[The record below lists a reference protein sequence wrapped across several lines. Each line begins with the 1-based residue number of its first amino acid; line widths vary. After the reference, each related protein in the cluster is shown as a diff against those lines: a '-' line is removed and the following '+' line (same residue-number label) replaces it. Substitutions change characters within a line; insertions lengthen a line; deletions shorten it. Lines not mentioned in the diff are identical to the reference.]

1 VCLIETVHCPGGD
14 QGVRYAI
21 SPTASAVCF
30 PGRGPTLSAQRVVSI
45 IPRSRPDLPAD
56 GVPEVH
62 LRVDVSLVLIPIYAT
77 SPRGSSVTDLIK
89 DNFRLY
95 EDRVEQNSHAS

>member
-14 QGVRYAI
+14 QGVRSAI

-62 LRVDVSLVLIPIYAT
+62 LRVDVSLVL
-77 SPRGSSVTDLIK
+77 
-89 DNFRLY
+89 
-95 EDRVEQNSHAS
+95 NSHLRDVPTGFIRHRPDQRQLSVV